1 MPNAL
6 TALQA
11 IDSRVMPQ
19 VRDLHHYSIL
29 TFLDV
34 FDTSNDLAH
43 ASRNHARSMQVQI
56 LVQKLVDMRALNP
69 FPSPGFCDVRRS
81 GARLRPSLRGAARR
95 QRRWLRR
102 SRRA

>member
-6 TALQA
+6 TAHQA

-19 VRDLHHYSIL
+19 AQDLHNYSIL

-56 LVQKLVDMRALNP
+56 LVQKLVDMRALNNNT
-69 FPSPGFCDVRRS
+69 CN
-81 GARLRPSLRGAARR
+81 A
-95 QRRWLRR
+95 
-102 SRRA
+102 

>member
-19 VRDLHHYSIL
+19 AQDLHNYSIL

-34 FDTSNDLAH
+34 FDTNSDLAH
-43 ASRNHARSMQVQI
+43 ASRNYARSTQVQI
-56 LVQKLVDMRALNP
+56 PVQQLVDMRALNNNT
-69 FPSPGFCDVRRS
+69 CN
-81 GARLRPSLRGAARR
+81 A
-95 QRRWLRR
+95 
-102 SRRA
+102 

>member
-19 VRDLHHYSIL
+19 AQDLHNYSIL

-34 FDTSNDLAH
+34 FDTSSDLAH
-43 ASRNHARSMQVQI
+43 ASRNYARSMQVQI
-56 LVQKLVDMRALNP
+56 LVQKLVDMRALNNNA
-69 FPSPGFCDVRRS
+69 CN
-81 GARLRPSLRGAARR
+81 A
-95 QRRWLRR
+95 
-102 SRRA
+102 

>member
-6 TALQA
+6 TAHQA

-19 VRDLHHYSIL
+19 AQDLHNYSIL

-43 ASRNHARSMQVQI
+43 ASRNYARSTQVQI
-56 LVQKLVDMRALNP
+56 PV
-69 FPSPGFCDVRRS
+69 
-81 GARLRPSLRGAARR
+81 
-95 QRRWLRR
+95 
-102 SRRA
+102 